1 MPFDVHDYPHASRND
16 RAATRNSRRL
26 VAIWLFTVA
35 AMIMVMIVLGGVT
48 RLTGSGL
55 SIMEWA
61 PLMGALP
68 PTSNAEWHHLFALY
82 QKIPQYALV
91 NQGFGL
97 AGFKQIF
104 WLEWTHRL
112 WGRLIGVVFLLPM
125 LWLWVTARI
134 ERRLVPRLG
143 LLFVLGGL
151 QGAVGWFMVASGF
164 LPDSTAVSP
173 GRLVIHLA
181 LALILYATILWTGLS
196 VLHPWRDQTGAP
208 PWLKLL
214 ASASLGLLTLTIV
227 AGGFT
232 AGLHAGLTYNTF
244 PLMDGHLVP
253 QSYAALHPLLRN
265 LTQNIAAVQF
275 DHRLL
280 ATLTLI
286 LVTTTAVAC
295 WRAKLSRKLCA
306 CLAAAVI
313 AQYLLG
319 VTTLLLVVPVPVAA
333 LHQLGAV
340 VLLTTLLIV
349 VHRLRHA
356 PRRRIEPPQ
365 AADPPAADP
374 PAADLPAADLP
385 AA

>member
-1 MPFDVHDYPHASRND
+1 MPFDVHDFPDASRMD
-16 RAATRNSRRL
+16 RAATRQSRRL

-68 PTSNAEWHHLFALY
+68 PTSDADWHRLFALY
-82 QKIPQYALV
+82 QKIPQYTLV
-91 NQGFGL
+91 NDGFGL
-97 AGFKQIF
+97 AGFKHIF

-125 LWLWVTARI
+125 LFLWATARI
-134 ERRLVPRLG
+134 ERHLVPRLG

-173 GRLVIHLA
+173 YRLVIHLA
-181 LALILYATILWTGLS
+181 LALVLYAAIVWTGLS
-196 VLHPWRDQTGAP
+196 ALHPLRYRPAVP
-208 PWLKLL
+208 PALRRL
-214 ASASLGLLTLTIV
+214 AFACLAMVSLTIV

-244 PLMDGHLVP
+244 PLMDGRLVP
-253 QSYAALHPLLRN
+253 DGYAMLHPFLRN
-265 LTQNIAAVQF
+265 LTENVAAVQF

-280 ATLTLI
+280 ATMTLI
-286 LVTTTAVAC
+286 LVSILAAFA
-295 WRAKLSRKLCA
+295 WRSGLPRPLSV
-306 CLAAAVI
+306 CLAAAV
-313 AQYLLG
+313 AGQYLLG

-333 LHQLGAV
+333 LHQSGAV
-340 VLLTTLLIV
+340 LLLTAVLIM
-349 VHRLRHA
+349 VHRLSGA
-356 PRRRIEPPQ
+356 PNRPVELP
-365 AADPPAADP
+365 AGGDPAAVG
-374 PAADLPAADLP
+374 
-385 AA
+385 